1 MVLRFVLRPS
11 VTLRQAFPPVLNPT
25 DYSDFRQLPMKHV
38 FKKIGGEP
46 AADRHTTTQTVHG
59 VTLSDDYAWL
69 RAENWQEA
77 LREPDKLPDPIKAYL
92 EAENA
97 YFEKA
102 MADTG
107 DLQKALI
114 AEMRGRIKED
124 DSSVPV
130 PDGPYKYGWRYAQG
144 AEHPVFF
151 RTSQKGDEEEI
162 LIDVSAEAAK
172 HEYFQLGSAEV
183 SPGHSMLAWS
193 SDTRGSEY
201 FQLKFRPAGSTEDTG
216 TGIADVGS
224 VAWADDET
232 LFYTRI
238 DENHRPSKVFRHRL
252 KTDPAK
258 DVLVYEEKDP
268 RFYCSVGRSRSGD
281 FIFIHA
287 GMNDQDEVM
296 FVPAAKPDAGL
307 SVITPRT
314 EGLEYSVEH
323 QDGRFVILTNA
334 DGAEDF
340 KIVEAPVDAPGIGNW
355 KDVIAHKQGRQLLS
369 IDAYRH
375 WLIWMERENALPRIC
390 FMGADGRTNSVAFDE
405 EAYALG
411 VSALPDFDNDVFR
424 FTYSSP
430 TTPSQTYDYDLASG
444 ERTLLKEQEVP
455 SGHDPKD
462 YVTRRITAASHDGAQ
477 VPVTVLHHRST
488 PVDGTAPCL
497 LYGYGSYGMSMPA
510 GFQTNRLSLVDRGFV
525 YAIAHV
531 RGGQEKGRA
540 WYEAAKFGK
549 KPNSFHDFIASAKAL
564 SDQKFADPGQII
576 IQGGSAGGLLVG
588 ASVNMAPEVFAGVI
602 ADVPF
607 VDVLNT
613 ILDDSLPLTPGE
625 WSQWGNPIESVE
637 AFNDIRSYSPY
648 DNITAQEYPPML
660 VTAGVSDPRVT
671 YWEPAKWVAKLR
683 TMKRDD
689 NILMLRTNM
698 QSGHFGKSG
707 RFAALEDAARSQ
719 AFALKVTGLAGGKI
733 A

>member
-1 MVLRFVLRPS
+1 
-11 VTLRQAFPPVLNPT
+11 
-25 DYSDFRQLPMKHV
+25 MKHA
-38 FKKIGGEP
+38 FRKTGGEP
-46 AADRHTTTQTVHG
+46 AAARHTVTQTVHG

-77 LREPDKLPDPIKAYL
+77 LRQPEKLPEPIKEYL

-97 YFEKA
+97 YFEQA
-102 MADTG
+102 MADTKA
-107 DLQKALI
+107 LQETLI

-130 PDGPYKYGWRYAQG
+130 PDGPYRYGWKYNEG
-144 AEHPVFF
+144 EEHPTFF
-151 RTSQKGDEEEI
+151 RMPHTGNDEEVM
-162 LIDVSAEAAK
+162 LNVQAESEK
-172 HEYFQLGSAEV
+172 HDYFHLGSAEV
-183 SPGHSMLAWS
+183 SPGHSLLAWS
-193 SDTRGSEY
+193 SDTRGSEH
-201 FQLKFRPAGSTEDTG
+201 FQLRFRPAGSQEDIG
-216 TGIADVGS
+216 EAIMDAGS
-224 VAWADDET
+224 VAWADEET

-238 DENHRPSKVFRHRL
+238 DDNHRPNKVFRHRL
-252 KTDPAK
+252 NTDPAQ

-268 RFYCSVGRSRSGD
+268 RFYCSVGRTRSGE
-281 FIFIHA
+281 FIFIHT
-287 GMNDQDEVM
+287 GMNDQHEIRFISTSD
-296 FVPAAKPDAGL
+296 PAAEP
-307 SVITPRT
+307 VILTPRQ
-314 EGLEYSVEH
+314 EGLEYSADH
-323 QDGRFVILTNA
+323 QGDRFVILTNA
-334 DGAEDF
+334 GGAEDF
-340 KIVEAPVDAPGIGNW
+340 RIVETPVDAPGIENW

-369 IDAYRH
+369 IDAYKG

-390 FMGADGRTNSVAFDE
+390 FMAADGKTDSVDFDE

-411 VSALPDFDNDVFR
+411 VSALPDFDNQVFR

-430 TTPSQTYDYDLASG
+430 TTPSQTYDYNLETG
-444 ERTLLKEQEVP
+444 ERTLLKEQEIP
-455 SGHDPKD
+455 SGHDPHD
-462 YVTRRITAASHDGAQ
+462 YVTRRITAKSHDGAE

-488 PVDGTAPCL
+488 PIDGTAPCL

-510 GFQTNRLSLVDRGFV
+510 GFQTNRLSLADRGFV
-525 YAIAHV
+525 YAVAHI

-540 WYEAAKFGK
+540 WYEAAKFGR
-549 KPNSFHDFIASAKAL
+549 KPNTFHDFIASAKAL
-564 SDQKFADPGQII
+564 AEQGFADRDRII

-607 VDVLNT
+607 VDMLNT

-625 WSQWGNPIESVE
+625 WSQWGNPIESAE
-637 AFNDIRSYSPY
+637 AFNDIRAYSPY
-648 DNITAQEYPPML
+648 DNVEAKDYPPML

-683 TMKRDD
+683 VMKTDD

-698 QSGHFGKSG
+698 SSGHFGKSG

-719 AFALKVTGLAGGKI
+719 AFALKVAGLAG
-733 A
+733 AETS